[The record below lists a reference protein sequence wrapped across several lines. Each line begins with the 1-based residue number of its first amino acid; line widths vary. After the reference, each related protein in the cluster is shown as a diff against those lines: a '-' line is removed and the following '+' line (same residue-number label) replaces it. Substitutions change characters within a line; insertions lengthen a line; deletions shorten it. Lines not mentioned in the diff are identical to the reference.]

1 MINMKRISVFC
12 GSSSGNS
19 IEYKNTAKKLATYL
33 ADKNLTLVYG
43 GANVGLMGEMAD
55 VALAKGGK
63 VIGIIPKHLQ
73 EREVAHTNLS
83 ELRVVETMHQR
94 KKMMEEISDA
104 FIALPGGLGT
114 TEEIFEMLTWAQLNL
129 HKKPCAFVNVKGYFN
144 FLLSFL
150 DTMVKEGF
158 LEKEY
163 RDMII
168 IEEDII
174 TIFDQFKTYEHPV
187 IDKAKIA
194 IGKRNSK

>member
-1 MINMKRISVFC
+1 MNKMKRISVFC

-19 IEYKNTAKKLATYL
+19 IKYKNTAQKLATYL
-33 ADKNLTLVYG
+33 AENNLTLVYG
-43 GANVGLMGEMAD
+43 GAYVGLMGEMAD

-73 EREVAHTNLS
+73 DREVAHTNLT

-114 TEEIFEMLTWAQLNL
+114 TEEILEMLTWAQLNL
-129 HKKPCAFVNVKGYFN
+129 HRKPCAFVNVNGYFN
-144 FLLSFL
+144 FLLSYL

-168 IEEDII
+168 IEDDIKS
-174 TIFDQFKTYEHPV
+174 IFDQFNSYEHPI

>member
-1 MINMKRISVFC
+1 MNKMKRISVFC

-19 IEYKNTAKKLATYL
+19 IKYKNTAQKLATYL
-33 ADKNLTLVYG
+33 ANNNLTLVYG
-43 GANVGLMGEMAD
+43 GANVGLMGELAD
-55 VALAKGGK
+55 TALANKGK

-73 EREVAHTNLS
+73 DREVAHSKLT

-129 HKKPCAFVNVKGYFN
+129 HKKPCAFVNVNGYFN

-168 IEEDII
+168 IEDDIES
-174 TIFDQFKTYEHPV
+174 IFDQFKSYEHPI

-194 IGKRNSK
+194 IEKRNNK